1 MSSSEE
7 VERIQ
12 SALKS
17 EREENRRRV
26 GQLGS
31 DLREER
37 GLKTQLENSLHR
49 AEARLSAT
57 EDRRRVLEAE
67 KAAAQKALL
76 DKISAEKSMLTQ
88 INSMEK
94 EFQKMLVTRMG
105 HSSGGGGGGG
115 ESCLFDPNEYPPRN
129 KKNSIASLNDHLGRK
144 LSSAGSMT
152 ADELSKVKGDVNEDL
167 KRMFQIGTEEK
178 KRRKKVG

>member
-49 AEARLSAT
+49 AEARLSAK

-67 KAAAQKALL
+67 KGAAQKALL
-76 DKISAEKSMLTQ
+76 DKISAEKSMLTL

-105 HSSGGGGGGG
+105 HSSGGGGG
-115 ESCLFDPNEYPPRN
+115 ETYLFDPNEFPPKN

-152 ADELSKVKGDVNEDL
+152 ADELSKVKCDVNEDL

-178 KRRKKVG
+178 RGRKKVS